1 MPKKFKVF
9 FYFIFITFLL
19 TINVYATSFKKNI
32 LILTSYHRGYEWN
45 DIIEQGFLSIL
56 KNYGEYINIKIE
68 YMDALNNNDENY
80 YDKLLTLYKDK
91 YKNSKFDMVICSDNW
106 AYDFFQKH
114 REELFPSTP
123 LIFTG
128 LNNFESYKSQDKLI
142 ENSTGVLE
150 SIDIK
155 GNIDLILTMHPNTK
169 NIIIIDD
176 TTITG
181 TELSTDLNKLIYG
194 NYSNVHFQEIKNITL
209 EDTIKKINSNDKN
222 SVVLFTSTSIKTNDG
237 STLYPVE
244 IIHNLKNKTSI
255 PIYGIWDILL
265 GNGIIGGKISSGF
278 DQGVYAGKI
287 AEKIINGELIKNIP
301 IMNDIG
307 SNYMF
312 DYNELVRFKINKSQ
326 LPKNSIII
334 NEPSSMYS
342 ITKKQWTILL
352 CSLLSFFTLIIIF
365 LIINIQKLIK
375 TKKKLKESELNL
387 HNNFNFLRTLLDTIT
402 TPIFCK
408 DINGKY
414 TDCNYAFEEYVG
426 LSKDQIINKTVYD
439 IHQFELAEVYHKA
452 DLELMDRKG
461 NQNYETQ
468 LIGINGEKQ
477 DVIFNKSSI
486 LSNYEAIGIVGVIID
501 ITELKKNEHKLNRLL
516 KFKEVMIEVNQSIIE
531 LTNINELFDLIL
543 SKCIALMKGAKYGS
557 VLLLKEDINLVIAS
571 SIGYDDEKT
580 KDFILPLES
589 SFHYLK
595 TKGKITSTIIIDDVF
610 NLYSSKYVVLG
621 QNDWKIVSCISTPI
635 IINNKL
641 FGMMNIDSDE
651 KDIFNEDDIDIM
663 NYMKY
668 QIENTISTHNLYNE
682 IMYLSKYDKLTNI
695 YNRRSFEEIFD
706 KVLSEALRH
715 NNSFLLVI
723 FDLNGLKLV
732 NDTYGHLQGDEFIK
746 SFVNKLKSS
755 ISETDILAR
764 YGGDEF
770 IGVFSNT
777 PVDAL
782 SEKFEELNK
791 YFIDNPII
799 LEGNKV
805 TYNYSYGIATFLSDA
820 VSYSQL
826 IKIADERMYIY
837 KENLKSKLK

>member
-1 MPKKFKVF
+1 MQKKFKVF
-9 FYFIFITFLL
+9 FYFLFITFLL

-56 KNYGEYINIKIE
+56 ENYGEYINIKIE
-68 YMDALNNNDENY
+68 YMDVLNNNDEIY
-80 YDKLLTLYKDK
+80 YDKLLDLYKHK
-91 YKNSKFDMVICSDNW
+91 YENSKFDMVICSDNW
-106 AYDFFQKH
+106 AYDFFQEH
-114 REELFPSTP
+114 RDELFPSTP

-155 GNIDLILTMHPNTK
+155 GNIDLILTLHPDTK
-169 NIIIIDD
+169 NIFIILDN
-176 TTITG
+176 TIVG
-181 TELSTDLNKLIYG
+181 TEIYTDLDKLIYD
-194 NYSNVHFQEIKNITL
+194 NYSNVNFQEIKNITL
-209 EDTIKKINSNDKN
+209 EDTIEKINANDKN
-222 SVVLFTSTSIKTNDG
+222 SVILFTSTSIKTNDG

-244 IIHNLKNKTSI
+244 VMHNLKNKTYI

-265 GNGIIGGKISSGF
+265 DNGVIGGKISSGF

-287 AEKIINGELIKNIP
+287 AEKIINGEKIKNIP
-301 IMNDIG
+301 IMNHIG

-342 ITKKQWTILL
+342 ITKKQWTILF
-352 CSLLSFFTLIIIF
+352 CSLFSFFILIIFF

-408 DINGKY
+408 DINGRY

-426 LSKDQIINKTVYD
+426 LSKDEIINKTVYD
-439 IHQFELAEVYHKA
+439 IHQFKLAEVYHKA

-468 LIGINGEKQ
+468 LIGSDGTKH
-477 DVIFNKSSI
+477 DVIFNKSTI
-486 LSNYEAIGIVGVIID
+486 LSNYEATGIVGVIID
-501 ITELKKNEHKLNRLL
+501 ITEIRKNENKLNRLL
-516 KFKEVMIEVNQSIIE
+516 KFKEIMIEVNQSIIE

-543 SKCIALMKGAKYGS
+543 SKCITLMRGAKYGS
-557 VLLLKEDINLVIAS
+557 ILLLKKDTNLVIAS
-571 SIGYDDEKT
+571 SIGYADEKIE
-580 KDFILPLES
+580 DFILPLES

-595 TKGKITSTIIIDDVF
+595 TKGKITSTIIIDDVS

-621 QNDWKIVSCISTPI
+621 KNDWKIVSCISTPI

-641 FGMMNIDSDE
+641 FGMINIDSDQ

-777 PVDAL
+777 QLDSL
-782 SEKFEELNK
+782 TEKFEELNK

-837 KENLKSKLK
+837 KENLKRKLK

>member
-1 MPKKFKVF
+1 MF
-9 FYFIFITFLL
+9 FYFLFITFLL

-80 YDKLLTLYKDK
+80 YDKLLTLYKHK
-91 YKNSKFDMVICSDNW
+91 YENSKFDMVICSDNW
-106 AYDFFQKH
+106 AYDFFQEH
-114 REELFPSTP
+114 RDELFPSTP

-155 GNIDLILTMHPNTK
+155 GNIDLILTMHPDTK
-169 NIIIIDD
+169 NIFIILDN
-176 TTITG
+176 TIVG
-181 TELSTDLNKLIYG
+181 TEISTDLNKLIYG
-194 NYSNVHFQEIKNITL
+194 NYSNVNFQEIKNITL
-209 EDTIKKINSNDKN
+209 EDTIEKINSNDKN

-244 IIHNLKNKTSI
+244 VIHNFKNKTYI

-265 GNGIIGGKISSGF
+265 DNGVIGGKISSGF

-287 AEKIINGELIKNIP
+287 AEKIINGEHIKNIP

-334 NEPSSMYS
+334 NQPSSMYS

-352 CSLLSFFTLIIIF
+352 CSLFSFFTLIIIF

-414 TDCNYAFEEYVG
+414 TDCNYAFEEYIG
-426 LSKDQIINKTVYD
+426 LSKDDIINKTVYD
-439 IHQFELAEVYHKA
+439 LKQGNLAEIYHKA
-452 DLELMDRKG
+452 DLELIKTKG
-461 NQNYETQ
+461 HQNYETQ
-468 LIGINGEKQ
+468 IIGTNGEKH

-501 ITELKKNEHKLNRLL
+501 ITEIKKNEHNLNRLL

-543 SKCIALMKGAKYGS
+543 SKCIVLMRGAKYGS
-557 VLLLKEDINLVIAS
+557 VLLLKEDTNLVIAS

-595 TKGKITSTIIIDDVF
+595 SKGKITSTIIIDDVS
-610 NLYSSKYVVLG
+610 NLYSSKYVALG

-641 FGMMNIDSDE
+641 FGMMNIDSDK
-651 KDIFNEDDIDIM
+651 KDIFNQDDIDIM

-715 NNSFLLVI
+715 NDSFLLVI

-777 PVDAL
+777 QLDSL

-837 KENLKSKLK
+837 KENLKRKLK